1 MRDDHQAVG
10 LLEQKFIRLDG
21 QEFYGETLG
30 LPIIYKGQPAIQVFC
45 RDITERKRPKSCSVN
60 PICYRQWDRW
70 LQASHMK

>member
-10 LLEQKFIRLDG
+10 LLEQKLIRLDG

-45 RDITERKRPKSCSVN
+45 RILRSVKRPKSRSTN
-60 PICYRQWDRW
+60 PICYRQWD
-70 LQASHMK
+70 QMAAGIAT